1 MRKTKKAQKEDGSG
15 DAEDDG
21 GVGVGVGGVTG
32 RKGEE

>member
-21 GVGVGVGGVTG
+21 GVSGVTG